1 MRCPFCKHE
10 DTKVLDS
17 RDVEAAVR
25 RRRECLSC
33 EHRFTTYERH
43 ELGHLT
49 VVKKDGTRESFSRVK
64 LKKGIKRAV
73 EKRPVSVEKVDE
85 MIDNI
90 ESALRLKDLQEVPA
104 KMLGELVMKELKST
118 DQIAYVRFASV
129 YKEFTDIESFKDIM
143 RELSKK

>member
-1 MRCPFCKHE
+1 MKCPFCKND

-33 EHRFTTYERH
+33 EKRFTTYERH

-49 VVKKDGTRESFSRVK
+49 VVKKDGTRETFSRIK
-64 LKKGIKRAV
+64 LRKGIRRAV
-73 EKRPVSVEKVDE
+73 EKRPVSVEKVDQ
-85 MIDNI
+85 MVDSI
-90 ESALRLKDLQEVPA
+90 EASLRLKDVNEIPA
-104 KMLGELVMKELKST
+104 KAIGELVMKELKNT
-118 DQIAYVRFASV
+118 DQVAYVRFASV
-129 YKEFTDIESFKDIM
+129 YKEFTDIESFKDLM